1 MALRASALKG
11 AVVAA
16 ICVALV
22 VSWVGEPAQGSPS
35 IAASPNVLPSATRRL
50 RALARV
56 PRAQM
61 YLSAGTAA
69 LRAAMPAAM
78 IEGRLDATA
87 TTYVTDTA
95 RALQALHTMRA
106 CLQSSSRARTLVKKA
121 ARAKK

>member
-1 MALRASALKG
+1 
-11 AVVAA
+11 
-16 ICVALV
+16 
-22 VSWVGEPAQGSPS
+22 
-35 IAASPNVLPSATRRL
+35 
-50 RALARV
+50 
-56 PRAQM
+56 M

-78 IEGRLDATA
+78 IEGRLHATA

-106 CLQSSSRARTLVKKA
+106 CLQSSSRARTPVKKA

>member
-78 IEGRLDATA
+78 IEGRLHATA

-106 CLQSSSRARTLVKKA
+106 CLQSSVVQGLL
-121 ARAKK
+121 